1 MEQQDLNSRL
11 ISILT
16 SEMDT
21 EILINQDTSG
31 FWKKTN
37 ATIFEES
44 LPSFR
49 EALKNLVE
57 TLGTD
62 KEMYN
67 YFSSM
72 VARVMSDPATRPA
85 LELFVTGFDITITDP
100 VLAEGFNYKAKDL
113 SPVGQLML
121 FVSVH
126 RSLITLALYAQE
138 QATTEQKKKKN
149 VK

>member
-16 SEMDT
+16 SEMET
-21 EILINQDTSG
+21 EILINEDTTG

-37 ATIFEES
+37 AAIFEES

-49 EALKNLVE
+49 EALQNLVE
-57 TLGTD
+57 TMGTD
-62 KEMYN
+62 KDMYN

-72 VARVMSDPATRPA
+72 VARVLSDPSARPA
-85 LELFVTGFDITITDP
+85 LELFVTGFDTTISDP
-100 VLAEGFNYKAKDL
+100 VLAGGFNYKAKDI

-121 FVSVH
+121 FISVH
-126 RSLITLALYAQE
+126 RNLITLAMYAKE
-138 QATTEQKKKKN
+138 RADATQKKKKN
-149 VK
+149 DK